1 MNKTTELFIEA
12 VSKYNPIAIYIPG
25 SPDPD
30 AIASAYVI
38 KMILKKLNVDSDIYA
53 EKRLSLPQNQAFIDK
68 LKIPVY
74 FGKDINIK
82 KYQGYIVPDFQN
94 NLIENVS
101 DAIPCIAH
109 IDHHGKS
116 EHVVEAEFSLINKD
130 AGSTSTLVALIMKY
144 SNLDF
149 TDDEKGSMATALTF
163 GIQTDTDK
171 YKSITAMDLEALIFL
186 SEF

>member
-1 MNKTTELFIEA
+1 MARVIIKIKVNFKMNKTTELFIEA

-82 KYQGYIVPDFQN
+82 IYQGYIVPDFQN
-94 NLIENVS
+94 NRIENVS

-116 EHVVEAEFSLINKD
+116 EPVVEAEFSLINKD

-149 TDDEKGSMATALTF
+149 TDDEKGS
-163 GIQTDTDK
+163 K
-171 YKSITAMDLEALIFL
+171 EK
-186 SEF
+186 